1 MRQKQIKVGSV
12 EVEMTV
18 PRSGDDPSL
27 TQSAKPA
34 AMPPPR
40 PRRPGRAPRG
50 TLQGTDDSHTELT
63 TRRRHQ
69 RGAHQHTQRQAPPQP
84 GSCQPGAERNS
95 QPGPRPPSSKA
106 RYLNVAV
113 CVQAVPNS
121 TLKIRRSLEPWVR
134 AGGLGGE
141 PPLLGPV
148 GFISGAGGGGGG
160 RTGGGEGNPKLK

>member
-1 MRQKQIKVGSV
+1 MWRWKRQSEGRATTRASSTLQNLRPC
-12 EVEMTV
+12 
-18 PRSGDDPSL
+18 PRPG
-27 TQSAKPA
+27 PA
-34 AMPPPR
+34 ARDAR
-40 PRRPGRAPRG
+40 PAPRG
-50 TLQGTDDSHTELT
+50 TLQGTDDSHTQLT
-63 TRRRHQ
+63 TPRGHR
-69 RGAHQHTQRQAPPQP
+69 RGALQHNQRQAPPQP
-84 GSCQPGAERNS
+84 GSCQPGADRNS

-134 AGGLGGE
+134 AGGPGRE

-160 RTGGGEGNPKLK
+160 RAGGGEGNPKLK